1 MAGKKELGVLNAS
14 SVRELSNQIALR
26 NVRHQGHDYVEL
38 RVEGKRHIFFC
49 ILCFSPCYNEDTLF
63 AHLNGSLHRERYTAA
78 KVTLLLPNRWP
89 FNDGVFFFH
98 NSSDQDSQLVISNQN
113 KDGFLLSDKNSN
125 LNHCKNSCSSEDK
138 NLGRASTSN
147 GTNLNADSENNN
159 LSIPG
164 VVIRDEIS
172 VLDVNFKG
180 FGEISTRIYEGEG
193 FFNWIRRIWC
203 AWLGKEREEDL
214 GDMVRDH
221 DFAVVTFPYTNDLG
235 RSGIY
240 DHFSTSPC
248 SSAHT
253 DTKTSEGS
261 SKKGKK
267 EKACSSAHTVFVTV
281 GGRGK
286 KRRKSFSD
294 PVYNG
299 DNSKSLSNRCGSS
312 RDGFVVSSSSTSDKI
327 HRQKIR
333 NQERAAA
340 ERTCDVCHRKML
352 PGKDMA
358 TLLNMKTG
366 RLACSSRNV
375 NGAFHVFHTSCLV
388 HWILICEFEICKN
401 QSSMTRETG
410 RESRS
415 KCSETETKDGKR
427 ERVLISSVFCPEC
440 HGTGINIEG
449 DHQLQAPTF
458 PVSQIFSLKVEISVK
473 HRAWM
478 KSPEILQ
485 NNSTGLCFPS
495 ESEEMIKEKVLP
507 LKLLH
512 FYKAN
517 V

>member
-14 SVRELSNQIALR
+14 NVRELSNQIALR

-63 AHLNGSLHRERYTAA
+63 AHLNGNLHRERYTAA

-125 LNHCKNSCSSEDK
+125 LNHCKNLSSSEDNK
-138 NLGRASTSN
+138 LGRASTSN

-172 VLDVNFKG
+172 VLEVNFSG
-180 FGEISTRIYEGEG
+180 FGEISARIYEGEG

-221 DFAVVTFPYTNDLG
+221 DFAVITFPYTYDLG

-240 DHFSTSPC
+240 DNFSTWPR

-253 DTKTSEGS
+253 DTETSEGS
-261 SKKGKK
+261 RKRGKK
-267 EKACSSAHTVFVTV
+267 EKACSSAHTVVETV

-294 PVYNG
+294 PE
-299 DNSKSLSNRCGSS
+299 DISKSLSSRCGSS
-312 RDGFVVSSSSTSDKI
+312 RDGSVVSSSSTSEKI
-327 HRQKIR
+327 HRREIR
-333 NQERAAA
+333 DQERAAA
-340 ERTCDVCHRKML
+340 ERMCDVCQRKML

-388 HWILICEFEICKN
+388 HWILICEFEIWKN
-401 QSSMTRETG
+401 QSSNSETTRETL

-415 KCSETETKDGKR
+415 KCSETEIKDGKR
-427 ERVLISSVFCPEC
+427 ERVPISSVFCPEC
-440 HGTGINIEG
+440 QGTGINIEG
-449 DHQLQAPTF
+449 DHQLQPPTV
-458 PVSQIFSLKVEISVK
+458 PVSQMFSLKLEISDK

-495 ESEEMIKEKVLP
+495 QSEEMIKEKVLP

-512 FYKAN
+512 FYKAD